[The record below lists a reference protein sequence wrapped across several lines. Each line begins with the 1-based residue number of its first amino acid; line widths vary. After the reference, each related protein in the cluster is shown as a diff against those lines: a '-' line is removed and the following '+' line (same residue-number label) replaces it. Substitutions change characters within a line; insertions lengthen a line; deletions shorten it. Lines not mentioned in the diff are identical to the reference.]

1 MTSRF
6 SITLL
11 VMTMTTSVLFGVGAI
26 VVLSIPILN
35 DHAKKPLPIATL
47 FGFPVGPLAAWYIAP
62 RLRAQYW
69 NPSYSN

>member
-35 DHAKKPLPIATL
+35 DHAKILLPIATL
-47 FGFPVGPLAAWYIAP
+47 FGFPVGPLAAWDIAP
-62 RLRAQYW
+62 LLRAQYW

>member
-35 DHAKKPLPIATL
+35 DHAKIPLPIATL
-47 FGFPVGPLAAWYIAP
+47 FGFPVAPLAAW
-62 RLRAQYW
+62 
-69 NPSYSN
+69 